1 MKNPPTHV
9 GGICAFYVGRGR
21 WEVKDPP
28 TDVGGIALLLL
39 GMNGLICAR
48 RLACA
53 RTYGRCKNA
62 RPCKEV
68 MVAARKVGSVQG
80 RDGPCKDVPLE
91 GRAAGRTCR
100 WKDVPL

>member
-80 RDGPCKDVPLE
+80 RDGP
-91 GRAAGRTCR
+91 